1 MQSLTEGRCSLSQRN
16 VGIQNFL
23 ADVFDFYVI
32 NNAFLAIMYEKN
44 TLR

>member
-1 MQSLTEGRCSLSQRN
+1 MQFLTEGRSASSQRDF
-16 VGIQNFL
+16 GIQNFL
-23 ADVFDFYVI
+23 TDVFDFYVI

>member
-1 MQSLTEGRCSLSQRN
+1 MQFLTEGRSSSSQRD
-16 VGIQNFL
+16 VSIRNFL
-23 ADVFDFYVI
+23 ADVFDFYVT